1 MSQDAELI
9 TKVED
14 TKGYLDQVQ
23 EKVVSRKFLVF
34 MIATVMLGFGWNID
48 AETWGWIA
56 LAYVGTQGF
65 IDAMRAYRR

>member
-1 MSQDAELI
+1 MTQDTELI
-9 TKVED
+9 AKVED
-14 TKGYLDQVQ
+14 AKGYLDQIQ
-23 EKVVSRKFLVF
+23 EKAVSRKLLVF

-65 IDAMRAYRR
+65 IDAVKVYRR